1 MNWIFKQPAE
11 VLDWISNNIQHS
23 SVRVAVTALSFV
35 DSHHIHPQ
43 IILATLQYFQYVSA
57 RLFIHSMHED
67 AIQHDWFQHQ
77 YNQAVVLKG
86 TRQSIEDQ
94 RIAISPSILYLD
106 EWMELLRN
114 VVKMDDQLTKKV
126 YLNLS
131 RMMQAYMQHLYK
143 ITAHLPDE
151 VLVYIQPQS
160 QQNRDFYNVLH
171 RYRIP
176 FTEFRQLFYLQSGH
190 VRESLFDSYVRDYLV
205 EYFSSHTE
213 IPKNLS
219 WTSLFNQ
226 AVVWHDQVQKQE
238 MIAKLK
244 KQFALVNWTPITQVS
259 FLLYFNWRF
268 EELKTLDRILE
279 ESKIFRNCLAASYAQ
294 QILEGQYVAFR
305 MSHPAVRLPLIL
317 GCQLV
322 NGQVIFDQL
331 EYPNNQKA
339 EAEYS
344 NIAMHFINWL
354 NLQA

>member
-1 MNWIFKQPAE
+1 VNWIFKQPAE

-57 RLFIHSMHED
+57 RLFIHSMHEY

-244 KQFALVNWTPITQVS
+244 NS
-259 FLLYFNWRF
+259 
-268 EELKTLDRILE
+268 
-279 ESKIFRNCLAASYAQ
+279 
-294 QILEGQYVAFR
+294 
-305 MSHPAVRLPLIL
+305 SH
-317 GCQLV
+317 
-322 NGQVIFDQL
+322 
-331 EYPNNQKA
+331 
-339 EAEYS
+339 
-344 NIAMHFINWL
+344 W
-354 NLQA
+354 